1 MTGSVSI
8 GVRERVLEF
17 LARYGEKGYYVL
29 KAAVEASLEGGSSRR
44 GVRLGDFSYREVVAK
59 LKSYGLEY
67 NPANLLSRL
76 EREYAVIET
85 SYRSG
90 GQHWW
95 RFIDLDAVI
104 AALDEYERGSTPTP
118 TPAPLGRV
126 EDSPMP
132 VGMRED
138 DVVDA
143 AAGIEAGG
151 LVDDPMVEVVR
162 AQIAALAPQELL
174 KTLRM
179 LAAKPR
185 LNSYDR
191 RLFAKIAFEELEMVA
206 RVLEKA
212 RAYPDAFAEEIR
224 MLENI
229 LRLASIVAR
238 KLMAGG
244 GAARVKRVQAAA
256 TLRGDDVMA

>member
-1 MTGSVSI
+1 MAGSVSI

-17 LARYGEKGYYVL
+17 LAKYGEKGYYVL
-29 KAAVEASLEGGSSRR
+29 KAAVEASLQGGSQRR

-59 LKSYGLEY
+59 LRSYGLEY
-67 NPANLLSRL
+67 NPANLLSKL
-76 EREYAVIET
+76 ERDYAVIET
-85 SYRSG
+85 SYRSS

-104 AALDEYERGSTPTP
+104 EALDEYERGSTPAIGAGEAEESTQ
-118 TPAPLGRV
+118 APL
-126 EDSPMP
+126 S
-132 VGMRED
+132 VGGGYGEP
-138 DVVDA
+138 DA
-143 AAGIEAGG
+143 SLSGDEG

-162 AQIAALAPQELL
+162 AQIAAIAPAELL

-191 RLFAKIAFEELEMVA
+191 RLFSKIAFEDLEMVA

-212 RAYPDAFAEEIR
+212 RAYPEVFAEEIR
-224 MLENI
+224 LLENI

-238 KLMAGG
+238 KLMVGG
-244 GAARVKRVQAAA
+244 RGVQVKRAAA
-256 TLRGDDVMA
+256 SIPVRGDDVMA